1 MKLQNEMS
9 QINEVIRRLN
19 YYERGLVAG
28 KKIEKE
34 RCRLC
39 IYAEYRCLGCLAGAK
54 SGACFDGWKARGSID
69 IENTFPYDKKTIKR
83 WQTRLKR
90 RANAKL
96 KEYGSKWRI
105 EWEREE

>member
-1 MKLQNEMS
+1 MKLPNEMK
-9 QINEVIRRLN
+9 QINEVVRRLN
-19 YYERGLVAG
+19 YYEKGLVAG
-28 KKIEKE
+28 EKIEHQ
-34 RCRLC
+34 RCNLC
-39 IYAEYRCLGCLAGAK
+39 DISGFYCYRCLAGAQ

-96 KEYGSKWRI
+96 KECGSKWRI